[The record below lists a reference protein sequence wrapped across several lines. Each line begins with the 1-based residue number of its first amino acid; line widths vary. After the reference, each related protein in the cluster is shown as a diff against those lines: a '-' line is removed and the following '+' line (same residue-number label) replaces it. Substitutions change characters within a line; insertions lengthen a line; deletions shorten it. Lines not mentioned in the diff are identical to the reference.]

1 MREAGREIGGKLLA
15 LGVLLVVGFV
25 LFKLVLGAVAFV
37 AWLVLG
43 VLAIAAI
50 LWALNRVL

>member
-1 MREAGREIGGKLLA
+1 MRETARDIGGRLLA
-15 LGVLLVVGFV
+15 LGVLLAAAFV
-25 LFKLVLGAVAFV
+25 LFKLALGAVAFV
-37 AWLVLG
+37 AWLVVG

>member
-1 MREAGREIGGKLLA
+1 MRESARDIGGKLLA
-15 LGVLLVVGFV
+15 LGVLLVAAYV

-37 AWLVLG
+37 AWLVVGL
-43 VLAIAAI
+43 LAIVAI

>member
-1 MREAGREIGGKLLA
+1 MRESARDIGGKVLA
-15 LGVLLVVGFV
+15 LGVLLVAAYV

-37 AWLVLG
+37 AWLVVGL
-43 VLAIAAI
+43 LAIVAI

>member
-1 MREAGREIGGKLLA
+1 MRETARDIGGKVLA
-15 LGVLLVVGFV
+15 LGVLLVAAYV

-37 AWLVLG
+37 AWLVVGL
-43 VLAIAAI
+43 LAIVAI

>member
-1 MREAGREIGGKLLA
+1 MRETGREIGGKLLA
-15 LGVLLVVGFV
+15 LGVLLLAAYV
-25 LFKLVLGAVAFV
+25 LFKLVLGVVAFV
-37 AWLVLG
+37 AWLVVG

>member
-1 MREAGREIGGKLLA
+1 MRETGRELGGKLLG
-15 LGVLLVVGFV
+15 LGVLLVAAFV

-37 AWLVLG
+37 AWLVVG